1 MMSFVTRP
9 TSPQPTDQRLAR
21 IAEVV
26 REMRLPLSGLVGYL
40 QGLEDNVFPANAETY
55 ARIQQQITRLNG
67 LLEELAALAPPPPP
81 PESPRTAVLAQTPKR

>member
-1 MMSFVTRP
+1 
-9 TSPQPTDQRLAR
+9 
-21 IAEVV
+21 
-26 REMRLPLSGLVGYL
+26 MRLPLSGLVGYL